1 MSYMDDVMKEAG
13 ASEETNTKPA
23 ETQQAET
30 TPAATVETTQ
40 AATTEESPAPA
51 GKPKPKKDLSKVSDK
66 DKAAYSFQKQ
76 LERQRRRQETDFD
89 AKLEKMFGEFSKKFE
104 DFKSSQKPP
113 EEKPKTRN
121 DFENDTDYVNYMI
134 QDGIKKALAE
144 RDAAHAKTAE
154 EQAAEQKKLEQA
166 RQVAMRDQQTFVA
179 NIAATYQGEEL
190 EAWKQRVALASQK
203 GLKDILDSSPVLKSF
218 VMTSKYGPLVLDRII
233 TDADSLR
240 RLMGPF
246 SSPMEMQLELLE
258 IAREAKAARD
268 AGHQETQQAPQH
280 KGITPMGRPGA
291 GGNSGAGRGDVFA
304 NDDALIKFMRQGRR
318 R

>member
-1 MSYMDDVMKEAG
+1 
-13 ASEETNTKPA
+13 
-23 ETQQAET
+23 
-30 TPAATVETTQ
+30 
-40 AATTEESPAPA
+40 
-51 GKPKPKKDLSKVSDK
+51 VSDK
-66 DKAAYSFQKQ
+66 EKAAYSFQKQ

-121 DFENDTDYVNYMI
+121 DFKTDTEYVNYMI
-134 QDGIKKALAE
+134 QQGIKKALAE

-190 EAWKQRVALASQK
+190 EAWKQRVAVASQK

>member
-23 ETQQAET
+23 ETTQAET
-30 TPAATVETTQ
+30 TPAQPAETAPKATQDDT
-40 AATTEESPAPA
+40 PAPDA
-51 GKPKPKKDLSKVSDK
+51 KPKPKKDLSKVSDK
-66 DKAAYSFQKQ
+66 EKAAYSFQKQ
-76 LERQRRRQETDFD
+76 LDRQRRRQETDFD

-104 DFKSSQKPP
+104 DFKSSQKQP
-113 EEKPKTRN
+113 EEKPKTRD
-121 DFENDTDYVNYMI
+121 DFENDTEYVNYMI
-134 QDGIKKALAE
+134 QQGIKKALAE

-166 RQVAMRDQQTFVA
+166 RQVAMRDQQTFIS

-190 EAWKQRVALASQK
+190 EAWKQRVAVASQK

-233 TDADSLR
+233 TDPDSLK

-268 AGHQETQQAPQH
+268 AGHQETQQPQH

>member
-1 MSYMDDVMKEAG
+1 MSYMEDVMKEAG

-23 ETQQAET
+23 ETTQAET
-30 TPAATVETTQ
+30 EQAQPAETAQKATPDDATEPD
-40 AATTEESPAPA
+40 A
-51 GKPKPKKDLSKVSDK
+51 KPKPKKDLSKVSDK
-66 DKAAYSFQKQ
+66 EKAAYSFQKQ

-89 AKLEKMFGEFSKKFE
+89 AKLERMFGEFSKKFE

-113 EEKPKTRN
+113 EEKPKTRD

-134 QDGIKKALAE
+134 QQGIKKALAE

-166 RQVAMRDQQTFVA
+166 RQVAMRDQQTFIS
-179 NIAATYQGEEL
+179 NIAATYQGDEL
-190 EAWKQRVALASQK
+190 EAWKQRVAVASQK
-203 GLKDILDSSPVLKSF
+203 GLKDILDSSPVLKTF

-233 TDADSLR
+233 TDPDSLK

-268 AGHQETQQAPQH
+268 AGHQETQQAQQH

>member
-1 MSYMDDVMKEAG
+1 
-13 ASEETNTKPA
+13 
-23 ETQQAET
+23 
-30 TPAATVETTQ
+30 
-40 AATTEESPAPA
+40 
-51 GKPKPKKDLSKVSDK
+51 
-66 DKAAYSFQKQ
+66 
-76 LERQRRRQETDFD
+76 
-89 AKLEKMFGEFSKKFE
+89 
-104 DFKSSQKPP
+104 
-113 EEKPKTRN
+113 
-121 DFENDTDYVNYMI
+121 MI
-134 QDGIKKALAE
+134 QQGIKKALAE

-154 EQAAEQKKLEQA
+154 EKAAEQKKLEQA
-166 RQVAMRDQQTFVA
+166 RQVAMRDQQTFIS

-190 EAWKQRVALASQK
+190 EAWKQHIAVASQK

-233 TDADSLR
+233 TDPDSLK
-240 RLMGPF
+240 RLIGPF

-268 AGHQETQQAPQH
+268 AGHQKTQQPPQH

-304 NDDALIKFMRQGRR
+304 NDEALIKFMRQGRR

>member
-1 MSYMDDVMKEAG
+1 MSYMDEIMKEAG
-13 ASEETNTKPA
+13 ASEETNTKPT
-23 ETQQAET
+23 ETQQYEMPAET
-30 TPAATVETTQ
+30 VPAETSPAANTEETT
-40 AATTEESPAPA
+40 APA
-51 GKPKPKKDLSKVSDK
+51 GKSKPKKDLSKVSDK

-89 AKLEKMFGEFSKKFE
+89 AKLGRMLGEFSKKFE

-134 QDGIKKALAE
+134 QQGIKKALAE

-166 RQVAMRDQQTFVA
+166 RQVAMRNQQTFIS

-190 EAWKQRVALASQK
+190 EAWKQRVAVASQK

-233 TDADSLR
+233 TEPESLK

-268 AGHQETQQAPQH
+268 AGHQETQQH

>member
-23 ETQQAET
+23 ETQQSET
-30 TPAATVETTQ
+30 IPAATVETTPKE
-40 AATTEESPAPA
+40 TTEESPAPA
-51 GKPKPKKDLSKVSDK
+51 AKPKPKKDLSKVSDK
-66 DKAAYSFQKQ
+66 EKAAYSFQKQ

-121 DFENDTDYVNYMI
+121 DFENDTEYVNYMI
-134 QDGIKKALAE
+134 QQGIKKALAE

-166 RQVAMRDQQTFVA
+166 RQVAMRDQQTFIS

-190 EAWKQRVALASQK
+190 EAWKQRMAVASQK
-203 GLKDILDSSPVLKSF
+203 GLRDILDSSPVLKSF
-218 VMTSKYGPLVLDRII
+218 VMTSKWGPLVLDRII
-233 TDADSLR
+233 TDPDSLK

-268 AGHQETQQAPQH
+268 AGHQETQQPQH

>member
-1 MSYMDDVMKEAG
+1 MSYMDEIMKEAG
-13 ASEETNTKPA
+13 ASEETNTKPT
-23 ETQQAET
+23 ETKPAET
-30 TPAATVETTQ
+30 TPAATVETTPKE
-40 AATTEESPAPA
+40 TTVENTAPDA
-51 GKPKPKKDLSKVSDK
+51 KPKPKKDLSKVSDK

-113 EEKPKTRN
+113 EEKPKTRD

-134 QDGIKKALAE
+134 QQGIKKALAE

-166 RQVAMRDQQTFVA
+166 RQVAMRDQQTFIS

-190 EAWKQRVALASQK
+190 EAWKQRVAVASQK

-233 TDADSLR
+233 TEPESLK

-268 AGHQETQQAPQH
+268 AGHQETQPPQH

>member
-13 ASEETNTKPA
+13 ASEETNTNPA
-23 ETQQAET
+23 ETPQAKTPAET
-30 TPAATVETTQ
+30 VPTETSP
-40 AATTEESPAPA
+40 AATTEDSPAPA
-51 GKPKPKKDLSKVSDK
+51 AKPKPKKDLSKVSDK

-76 LERQRRRQETDFD
+76 LERQRRKQETDFD
-89 AKLEKMFGEFSKKFE
+89 AKLERMFGEFSKKFE

-113 EEKPKTRN
+113 EEKPKTRD

-134 QDGIKKALAE
+134 QQGIKKALAE

-154 EQAAEQKKLEQA
+154 EQAAEQKKMEQA
-166 RQVAMRDQQTFVA
+166 RQVAMRDQQTFIS

-190 EAWKQRVALASQK
+190 EAWKQRVAVASQK

-233 TDADSLR
+233 TEPESLK

-268 AGHQETQQAPQH
+268 AGHQETQQPH

>member
-30 TPAATVETTQ
+30 TPAEPAETAPKETTEDS
-40 AATTEESPAPA
+40 TSPGA
-51 GKPKPKKDLSKVSDK
+51 KPKPKKDLSKVSDK
-66 DKAAYSFQKQ
+66 EKAAYSFQKQ

-134 QDGIKKALAE
+134 QQGIKKALAE

-166 RQVAMRDQQTFVA
+166 RQVAMRDQQTFIS

-190 EAWKQRVALASQK
+190 EAWKQRVAVASQK

-233 TDADSLR
+233 TDPDSLK

-268 AGHQETQQAPQH
+268 AGHQETQQPKH

>member
-13 ASEETNTKPA
+13 ASEETNTKPT

-30 TPAATVETTQ
+30 TPAQPAET
-40 AATTEESPAPA
+40 APKETTEESPAPA

-66 DKAAYSFQKQ
+66 EKAAYSFQKQ

-104 DFKSSQKPP
+104 DFKSSQKPS
-113 EEKPKTRN
+113 EEKPKTRD

-134 QDGIKKALAE
+134 QQGIKKALAE

-166 RQVAMRDQQTFVA
+166 RQVAMRDQQTFIS

-190 EAWKQRVALASQK
+190 ESWKQRVAVASQK

-233 TDADSLR
+233 TDPGSLK

-246 SSPMEMQLELLE
+246 SSPMEMQVELLE

-268 AGHQETQQAPQH
+268 AGHQETQQPQH

>member
-30 TPAATVETTQ
+30 TPAATEETTPTS
-40 AATTEESPAPA
+40 TTEETSAPA

-104 DFKSSQKPP
+104 DFKSSQKPS
-113 EEKPKTRN
+113 EEKPKTRD

-134 QDGIKKALAE
+134 QQGIKKALAE

-166 RQVAMRDQQTFVA
+166 RQVAMRDQQTFVS

-190 EAWKQRVALASQK
+190 EAWKKRVAVASQK

-233 TDADSLR
+233 TDPDSLK

-268 AGHQETQQAPQH
+268 AGHQETQQAPKH

>member
-1 MSYMDDVMKEAG
+1 MSYMDEIMKEAG

-23 ETQQAET
+23 ETTQAET
-30 TPAATVETTQ
+30 TPAQPAETAPKATPDDT
-40 AATTEESPAPA
+40 PAPDA
-51 GKPKPKKDLSKVSDK
+51 KPKPKKDLSKVSDK
-66 DKAAYSFQKQ
+66 EKAAYSFQKQ

-113 EEKPKTRN
+113 EEKPKTRD
-121 DFENDTDYVNYMI
+121 DFKTDTEYVSYMI

-166 RQVAMRDQQTFVA
+166 RQVAMRDQQTFMT
-179 NIAATYQGEEL
+179 NITATYQGEEL
-190 EAWKQRVALASQK
+190 EAWKQRVAVASQK

-233 TDADSLR
+233 TDADSLK

>member
-1 MSYMDDVMKEAG
+1 MSYMDEIMKEAG

-30 TPAATVETTQ
+30 TPAQPAETAPKATPDETQ
-40 AATTEESPAPA
+40 APDA
-51 GKPKPKKDLSKVSDK
+51 KPKPKKDLSKVSDK
-66 DKAAYSFQKQ
+66 EKAAYSFQKQ

-113 EEKPKTRN
+113 EEKPKTRD
-121 DFENDTDYVNYMI
+121 DFKTDTDYVNYMI
-134 QDGIKKALAE
+134 QEGIKKALAE

-190 EAWKQRVALASQK
+190 EAWKQRVAVASQK
-203 GLKDILDSSPVLKSF
+203 GLRDILDSSPVLKSF

-233 TDADSLR
+233 TDPDSLK

-268 AGHQETQQAPQH
+268 AGHQETQQPQH

>member
-13 ASEETNTKPA
+13 ASEETNTKPT

-30 TPAATVETTQ
+30 APAQPAETTPKE
-40 AATTEESPAPA
+40 TTEESSAPDA
-51 GKPKPKKDLSKVSDK
+51 KPKPKKDLSKVSDK
-66 DKAAYSFQKQ
+66 EKAAYSFQKQ

-113 EEKPKTRN
+113 EEKPKTRD
-121 DFENDTDYVNYMI
+121 DFENDTEYVNYMI
-134 QDGIKKALAE
+134 QQGIKKALAE

-166 RQVAMRDQQTFVA
+166 RQVAMRDQQTFIS

-190 EAWKQRVALASQK
+190 EAWKQRVAVASQK

-233 TDADSLR
+233 TEPESLK

>member
-1 MSYMDDVMKEAG
+1 MSYMDEIMKEAG
-13 ASEETNTKPA
+13 ASEEMNTKPA
-23 ETQQAET
+23 ETTQAET
-30 TPAATVETTQ
+30 TPAQPAETAPKATPDDT
-40 AATTEESPAPA
+40 PAPDA
-51 GKPKPKKDLSKVSDK
+51 KPKPKKDLSKVSDK

-104 DFKSSQKPP
+104 DFKTSQKPP
-113 EEKPKTRN
+113 EEKPKTRD

-134 QDGIKKALAE
+134 QQGIKKALAE

-166 RQVAMRDQQTFVA
+166 RQVAMRDQQTFIS

-190 EAWKQRVALASQK
+190 EAWKQRVAVASQK

-233 TDADSLR
+233 TDPDSLK

-268 AGHQETQQAPQH
+268 AGHQETQQPQH

>member
-13 ASEETNTKPA
+13 ASEETNNKPA

-30 TPAATVETTQ
+30 TPAQPAETAP
-40 AATTEESPAPA
+40 AATPEETSAPA

-66 DKAAYSFQKQ
+66 EKAAYSFQKQ

-113 EEKPKTRN
+113 EEKPKTRD
-121 DFENDTDYVNYMI
+121 DFENDTEYVNYMI
-134 QDGIKKALAE
+134 QQGIKKALAE

-154 EQAAEQKKLEQA
+154 EQAAEQKKMEQA
-166 RQVAMRDQQTFVA
+166 RQVAMRDQQTFIS

-190 EAWKQRVALASQK
+190 EAWKQRVAVASQK

-233 TDADSLR
+233 TEPESLK

>member
-1 MSYMDDVMKEAG
+1 MSYMDEIMKEAG

-23 ETQQAET
+23 ETTQAET
-30 TPAATVETTQ
+30 TPAQPAETAPKATPDEP
-40 AATTEESPAPA
+40 PAPDA
-51 GKPKPKKDLSKVSDK
+51 KPKPKKDLSKVSDK
-66 DKAAYSFQKQ
+66 EKAAYSFQKQ
-76 LERQRRRQETDFD
+76 LERQRRKQETDFD

-113 EEKPKTRN
+113 EEKPKTRD

-134 QDGIKKALAE
+134 QQGIKKALAE

-166 RQVAMRDQQTFVA
+166 RQVAMRDQQTFMT
-179 NIAATYQGEEL
+179 NITATYQGEEL
-190 EAWKQRVALASQK
+190 EAWKQRVAVASQK

-233 TDADSLR
+233 TDPGSLK

-246 SSPMEMQLELLE
+246 SSPMEMQVELLE

>member
-1 MSYMDDVMKEAG
+1 MSYMDEIMKEAG

-23 ETQQAET
+23 ETPQAET
-30 TPAATVETTQ
+30 KPAAPAET
-40 AATTEESPAPA
+40 APKVTTEDTTPPAD
-51 GKPKPKKDLSKVSDK
+51 KPKPKKDLSKVSDK
-66 DKAAYSFQKQ
+66 EKAAYSIQKQ
-76 LERQRRRQETDFD
+76 LERQRRKQETDFD

-104 DFKSSQKPP
+104 DFASAHKPP
-113 EEKPKTRN
+113 EEKPKTRD
-121 DFENDTDYVNYMI
+121 DFDSDTAYVQYMI
-134 QDGIKKALAE
+134 DQGVKKALAD

-154 EQAAEQKKLEQA
+154 EQAAEQKKREQEQMVA
-166 RQVAMRDQQTFVA
+166 RRDQQTFIT

-190 EAWKQRVALASQK
+190 EAWKQRVAVASQK

-218 VMTSKYGPLVLDRII
+218 VMTSKWGPLVLDRII
-233 TDADSLR
+233 TEPESLK

-268 AGHQETQQAPQH
+268 AGHQETQQQPSH

-291 GGNSGAGRGDVFA
+291 GGNSGAGRGDVFS

>member
-1 MSYMDDVMKEAG
+1 
-13 ASEETNTKPA
+13 
-23 ETQQAET
+23 
-30 TPAATVETTQ
+30 
-40 AATTEESPAPA
+40 
-51 GKPKPKKDLSKVSDK
+51 
-66 DKAAYSFQKQ
+66 
-76 LERQRRRQETDFD
+76 
-89 AKLEKMFGEFSKKFE
+89 
-104 DFKSSQKPP
+104 
-113 EEKPKTRN
+113 
-121 DFENDTDYVNYMI
+121 MI

-166 RQVAMRDQQTFVA
+166 RQVAMRDQQTFVS

-190 EAWKQRVALASQK
+190 EAWKQRVAVASQK

-233 TDADSLR
+233 TDPDSLK

-268 AGHQETQQAPQH
+268 AGHQETNQAPQH

>member
-1 MSYMDDVMKEAG
+1 MSYMEDVMKEAG

-23 ETQQAET
+23 ETTQAET
-30 TPAATVETTQ
+30 EQAQPAETAPKATPDEPPTPAV
-40 AATTEESPAPA
+40 
-51 GKPKPKKDLSKVSDK
+51 KPKPKKDLSKVSDK
-66 DKAAYSFQKQ
+66 EKAAYSFQKQ

-113 EEKPKTRN
+113 EEKPKTRD

-134 QDGIKKALAE
+134 QQGIKKALAE

-166 RQVAMRDQQTFVA
+166 RQVAMRDQQTFIS

-190 EAWKQRVALASQK
+190 EAWKQRVAVASQK

-233 TDADSLR
+233 TDPDSLK

-268 AGHQETQQAPQH
+268 AGHQDTQQAPQH

>member
-1 MSYMDDVMKEAG
+1 MSYMDEVMKEAG
-13 ASEETNTKPA
+13 ASEETNTKPT

-30 TPAATVETTQ
+30 PAETVPAETSP
-40 AATTEESPAPA
+40 AATTEDSPAPA
-51 GKPKPKKDLSKVSDK
+51 AKPKPKKDLSKVSDK

-76 LERQRRRQETDFD
+76 LERQRRKQETDFD
-89 AKLEKMFGEFSKKFE
+89 AKLERMFGEFSKKFE

-113 EEKPKTRN
+113 EEKPKTRD

-134 QDGIKKALAE
+134 QQGIKKALAE

-166 RQVAMRDQQTFVA
+166 RQVAMRDQQTFIS

-190 EAWKQRVALASQK
+190 EAWKQRVAVASQK

-218 VMTSKYGPLVLDRII
+218 VMTSRYGPLVLDRII
-233 TDADSLR
+233 TEPESLK

-258 IAREAKAARD
+258 IAREAKAVRD
-268 AGHQETQQAPQH
+268 AGHQETRQPQH

-304 NDDALIKFMRQGRR
+304 NDEALIKFMRQGRR

>member
-1 MSYMDDVMKEAG
+1 MSYMDEIMKEAG
-13 ASEETNTKPA
+13 ASEETNPKPA

-30 TPAATVETTQ
+30 TPAETVETTPKE
-40 AATTEESPAPA
+40 TTEESQAPDA
-51 GKPKPKKDLSKVSDK
+51 KPKPKKDLSKVSDK

-113 EEKPKTRN
+113 EEKPKTRD
-121 DFENDTDYVNYMI
+121 DFKTDTDYVNYMI
-134 QDGIKKALAE
+134 QQGIKKALAE

-166 RQVAMRDQQTFVA
+166 RQVAMRDQQTFVS

-190 EAWKQRVALASQK
+190 EAWKQRVAVASQK

-233 TDADSLR
+233 TDSDSLK

>member
-23 ETQQAET
+23 ETQQSET
-30 TPAATVETTQ
+30 TPAATEETTPKE
-40 AATTEESPAPA
+40 TTEESPAPA
-51 GKPKPKKDLSKVSDK
+51 GKTKPKKDLSKVSDK
-66 DKAAYSFQKQ
+66 EKAAYSFQKQ

-113 EEKPKTRN
+113 EEKPKTRD
-121 DFENDTDYVNYMI
+121 DFENDTEYVNYMI
-134 QDGIKKALAE
+134 QQGIKKALAE

-166 RQVAMRDQQTFVA
+166 RQVAMRDQQTFIS

-190 EAWKQRVALASQK
+190 EAWKQRVAVASQK

-233 TDADSLR
+233 TEPESLK

-268 AGHQETQQAPQH
+268 AGHQETQQPQH

>member
-1 MSYMDDVMKEAG
+1 MSYMEDVMKEAG

-23 ETQQAET
+23 ETTQAET
-30 TPAATVETTQ
+30 AQAQPAET
-40 AATTEESPAPA
+40 APKATTEDAHAPDA
-51 GKPKPKKDLSKVSDK
+51 KPKPKKDLSKVSDK
-66 DKAAYSFQKQ
+66 EKAAYSFQKQ
-76 LERQRRRQETDFD
+76 LDRQRRRQETDFD

-113 EEKPKTRN
+113 EEKPKTRA

-134 QDGIKKALAE
+134 QQGIKKALAE

-154 EQAAEQKKLEQA
+154 EQAAEQKKQEQA
-166 RQVAMRDQQTFVA
+166 RQVAMRDQQTFIS

-190 EAWKQRVALASQK
+190 EAWKQRVAIASQK

-218 VMTSKYGPLVLDRII
+218 VMTSKWGPLVLDRII
-233 TDADSLR
+233 TEPESLK

-268 AGHQETQQAPQH
+268 AGHQETHPQTQH

>member
-30 TPAATVETTQ
+30 TPAEPAETAPKETTEDS
-40 AATTEESPAPA
+40 TAPA
-51 GKPKPKKDLSKVSDK
+51 AKPKPKKDLSKVSDK
-66 DKAAYSFQKQ
+66 EKAAYSFQKQ

-113 EEKPKTRN
+113 EEKPKTRD

-134 QDGIKKALAE
+134 QQGIKKALAE

-166 RQVAMRDQQTFVA
+166 RQVAMRDQQTFIS

-190 EAWKQRVALASQK
+190 EAWKQRVAVASQK

-233 TDADSLR
+233 TEPDSLK

-268 AGHQETQQAPQH
+268 AGHQVTQQAPQH

>member
-30 TPAATVETTQ
+30 TPAATVETTPK
-40 AATTEESPAPA
+40 ATQDNPPAPA
-51 GKPKPKKDLSKVSDK
+51 AKPKPKKDLSKVSEQE
-66 DKAAYSFQKQ
+66 KAAYSFQKQ

-113 EEKPKTRN
+113 EEKPKTRD

-134 QDGIKKALAE
+134 QQGIKKALAE

-166 RQVAMRDQQTFVA
+166 RQVAMRDQQTFIS

-190 EAWKQRVALASQK
+190 EAWKQRMAVASQK

-268 AGHQETQQAPQH
+268 AGHQETNQAPQH

>member
-13 ASEETNTKPA
+13 ASEETNTKPT

-30 TPAATVETTQ
+30 APAQPAETTPKE
-40 AATTEESPAPA
+40 TTEESSAPDA
-51 GKPKPKKDLSKVSDK
+51 KPKPKKDLSKVSDK
-66 DKAAYSFQKQ
+66 EKAAYSFQKQ

-113 EEKPKTRN
+113 EEKPKTRD

-134 QDGIKKALAE
+134 QQGIKKALAE

-166 RQVAMRDQQTFVA
+166 RQVAMRDQQTFIS

-190 EAWKQRVALASQK
+190 EEWKQRVAVASQK

-233 TDADSLR
+233 TEPESLK

>member
-1 MSYMDDVMKEAG
+1 
-13 ASEETNTKPA
+13 
-23 ETQQAET
+23 
-30 TPAATVETTQ
+30 
-40 AATTEESPAPA
+40 
-51 GKPKPKKDLSKVSDK
+51 
-66 DKAAYSFQKQ
+66 
-76 LERQRRRQETDFD
+76 
-89 AKLEKMFGEFSKKFE
+89 
-104 DFKSSQKPP
+104 
-113 EEKPKTRN
+113 
-121 DFENDTDYVNYMI
+121 MI
-134 QDGIKKALAE
+134 QQGIKKALAE

-166 RQVAMRDQQTFVA
+166 RQVAMRDQQTFIQ
-179 NIAATYQGEEL
+179 NIAATYNGEEL
-190 EAWKQRVALASQK
+190 EAWKQRVAVASQK
-203 GLKDILDSSPVLKSF
+203 GLRDILDSSPVLKSF

-233 TDADSLR
+233 TDPESLK

>member
-23 ETQQAET
+23 ETTQAET
-30 TPAATVETTQ
+30 TPAATVETTPKE
-40 AATTEESPAPA
+40 TTEKSPAPD

-66 DKAAYSFQKQ
+66 EKAAYSFQKQ

-104 DFKSSQKPP
+104 DFKTSQKPP
-113 EEKPKTRN
+113 EEKPKTRD
-121 DFENDTDYVNYMI
+121 DFENDTEYVNYMI
-134 QDGIKKALAE
+134 QQGIKKALAE

-166 RQVAMRDQQTFVA
+166 RQVAMRDQQTFVS
-179 NIAATYQGEEL
+179 NIAATYQGAEL
-190 EAWKQRVALASQK
+190 EAWKQRVAVASQK

-233 TDADSLR
+233 TDPDSLK

-258 IAREAKAARD
+258 IAREAKASRD

>member
-1 MSYMDDVMKEAG
+1 MSYMDEIMKEAG
-13 ASEETNTKPA
+13 ASEETNTKPT

-30 TPAATVETTQ
+30 TPAATVETTTKETQ
-40 AATTEESPAPA
+40 DDPPAPA

-113 EEKPKTRN
+113 EEKTKTRD

-134 QDGIKKALAE
+134 QQGIKKALAE

-166 RQVAMRDQQTFVA
+166 RQVAMRDQQTFIS

-190 EAWKQRVALASQK
+190 EAWKQRVAVVSQK

-218 VMTSKYGPLVLDRII
+218 VMTSKWGPLVLDRII
-233 TDADSLR
+233 TEPESLK

-268 AGHQETQQAPQH
+268 AGHQETQQPQH